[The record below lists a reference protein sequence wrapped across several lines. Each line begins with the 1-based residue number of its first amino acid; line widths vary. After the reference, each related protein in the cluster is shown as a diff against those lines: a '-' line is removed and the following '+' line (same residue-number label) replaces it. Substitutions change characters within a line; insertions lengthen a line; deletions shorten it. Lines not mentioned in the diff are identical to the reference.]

1 MIITIGGRVFFL
13 TRDKIGLIATSLFHM
28 GVDLGIVLL
37 AIYEI
42 YK

>member
-1 MIITIGGRVFFL
+1 
-13 TRDKIGLIATSLFHM
+13 M

-42 YK
+42 YKWLYSNINSN